1 MSGRRWCRVAPLVA
15 VVLVAGCTAATGGK
29 AVPARNQLPHPVLGE
44 TVKQVLLD
52 AGAVSKLLGRTFQVV
67 SQFPPSFGGIEMLV
81 DDYPLASPAECVGVV
96 YMTHKAAYPSAS
108 VKNIARAL
116 WQQAGA
122 SAAATDVAEGVVAF
136 PTAADANALFAKFTD
151 QWRRCDGTTLTVP
164 SSSLPRTASA
174 ACVLRIRLSRRVFR
188 ETPARIRFCRP
199 SLKFVPLECGELLG
213 RGRGRLGRQHRPDGS
228 AVRHGRCGCRRAR
241 HDGQGERAE
250 LTVTP
255 ACWRSRPKTPHRS

>member
-67 SQFPPSFGGIEMLV
+67 SQFPPSFGGGEMLV

-116 WQQAGA
+116 WQQEGA
-122 SAAATDVAEGVVAF
+122 SATATDVAEGVVAF

-164 SSSLPRTASA
+164 SSSFAQDGISDVRVTDSVVEASVSRDPGENSILQA
-174 ACVLRIRLSRRVFR
+174 VPEVRAVGVRGNCLVEVEVALVGSTDLTDQPSAKADAVAVAHAMMDKVSALS
-188 ETPARIRFCRP
+188 
-199 SLKFVPLECGELLG
+199 
-213 RGRGRLGRQHRPDGS
+213 
-228 AVRHGRCGCRRAR
+228 
-241 HDGQGERAE
+241 
-250 LTVTP
+250 
-255 ACWRSRPKTPHRS
+255 